1 MMNLAD
7 MMKAASGM
15 QAKMAEM
22 QAQLETVIV
31 NGQAGGG
38 LVKVV
43 MTGKFRVNSITIDS
57 SLLKPE
63 EKEMV
68 EDLVLAALA
77 DAKAKAEAEAARQM
91 QSLTAGLPLPPG
103 FKMPF

>member
-1 MMNLAD
+1 MNLAD